1 MPIFQKKIAYG
12 NKGFPWKS
20 EFSNNQISYEKGI
33 CPVAE
38 ELQDKLYLGYEMCL
52 HELDDADVKKII
64 NVFEKVWMNISH
76 LKL

>member
-1 MPIFQKKIAYG
+1 
-12 NKGFPWKS
+12 
-20 EFSNNQISYEKGI
+20 
-33 CPVAE
+33 
-38 ELQDKLYLGYEMCL
+38 MCL